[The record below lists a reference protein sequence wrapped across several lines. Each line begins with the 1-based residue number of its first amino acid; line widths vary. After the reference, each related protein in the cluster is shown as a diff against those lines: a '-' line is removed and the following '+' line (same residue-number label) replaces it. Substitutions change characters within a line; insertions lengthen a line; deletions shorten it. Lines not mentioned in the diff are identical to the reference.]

1 MRIWS
6 KDACIGR
13 VAALGF
19 ILALAIPLLWPG
31 LPPLIDLMGHIG
43 RYRIQLDIDHSAALR
58 TFFAVHWRI
67 IPNLGVDIAVMALA
81 PLIGLE
87 PAVKAIVIMI
97 PVITGAGFLLVARE
111 IHGRIPS
118 TALFALPLVYS
129 WPFQAGF
136 VNYTLSMA
144 LAMVAFG
151 FWLKLGRQGR
161 TRLRAGFFLIV
172 APLIWITHIYGW
184 AVLCVLAFMSGLIIT
199 NRAGNHWITTAFRT
213 ALSCL
218 PLGLPVVMIAL
229 WHQQGTGATAG
240 WLDWRM
246 VGTWLVTL
254 LRDRWRPFDVVSA
267 LILYSLAVAPFLFR
281 RTLVFDWKL
290 AVPAAV
296 LWALAVLIPN
306 ALSGSYFAGVRIIP
320 FAMAMTI
327 LAIRP
332 QPETTPRARQFLA
345 FSALLFFGL
354 RIGAQTIDYAASDA
368 SNARNLAALAHVPTG
383 AKIVTLVGQTCGRWM
398 PSRHLHLPE
407 LATARRSA
415 FTNGHWDME
424 GGQVIKVLYKAGAPF
439 TVDPSQFVNVTGCA
453 DRFPTMQASAAAIPL
468 SAFDYLW
475 VVEVPSID
483 WPKNPRL
490 RPIWTNGSSVLYRIA
505 PGAGSAR

>member
-1 MRIWS
+1 
-6 KDACIGR
+6 
-13 VAALGF
+13 
-19 ILALAIPLLWPG
+19 
-31 LPPLIDLMGHIG
+31 
-43 RYRIQLDIDHSAALR
+43 
-58 TFFAVHWRI
+58 
-67 IPNLGVDIAVMALA
+67 
-81 PLIGLE
+81 
-87 PAVKAIVIMI
+87 
-97 PVITGAGFLLVARE
+97 
-111 IHGRIPS
+111 
-118 TALFALPLVYS
+118 
-129 WPFQAGF
+129 
-136 VNYTLSMA
+136 
-144 LAMVAFG
+144 
-151 FWLKLGRQGR
+151 
-161 TRLRAGFFLIV
+161 
-172 APLIWITHIYGW
+172 
-184 AVLCVLAFMSGLIIT
+184 
-199 NRAGNHWITTAFRT
+199 
-213 ALSCL
+213 
-218 PLGLPVVMIAL
+218 
-229 WHQQGTGATAG
+229 
-240 WLDWRM
+240 
-246 VGTWLVTL
+246 
-254 LRDRWRPFDVVSA
+254 
-267 LILYSLAVAPFLFR
+267 
-281 RTLVFDWKL
+281 
-290 AVPAAV
+290 
-296 LWALAVLIPN
+296 VLIPN

-468 SAFDYLW
+468 AAFDYLW